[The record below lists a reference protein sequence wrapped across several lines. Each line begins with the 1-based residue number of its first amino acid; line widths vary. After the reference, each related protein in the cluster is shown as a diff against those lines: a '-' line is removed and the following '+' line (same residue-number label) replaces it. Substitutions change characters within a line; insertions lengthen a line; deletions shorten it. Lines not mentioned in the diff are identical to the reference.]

1 METKTGLDDFFSSE
15 LPGMEA
21 EAQVPQKP
29 VVKEAP
35 VLTPVEQELYDN
47 FSPKE
52 KEGVRAIMDQM
63 DFKDPNLRST
73 YGKKAREGIA
83 EVSTQSLA
91 VARVRDMGEAG
102 KSITNLVKQLKGV
115 DIDLKDRSRGIFTR
129 ARSAWEEFNVKLNSV
144 EENIE
149 KSVAIMQGHQTQLA
163 DDNVLLDA
171 LYKQNLGF
179 YKSLTRYII
188 VGKLK
193 LAEERKTTLAALKAK
208 TATGDME
215 AIEAHN
221 EYKEKL
227 DSFEKLLDEFESV
240 KLQCM
245 QNAPMLRMAMSNN
258 EALIREFDFISFT
271 AVPTWKNKLQ
281 LMLVQENTRRAGEA
295 IDTVIDF
302 HNELILENA
311 RRLGENTVAAA
322 RISER
327 EITETATLEE
337 ANRIL
342 LDSLNQVMDIHKE
355 GRDKRAQSREDKA
368 RIEEEMKNELLRL
381 AQA

>member
-15 LPGMEA
+15 LPGMGA

-63 DFKDPNLRST
+63 DFNDPNLQSE
-73 YGKKAREGIA
+73 YGKNVREGIA
-83 EVSTQSLA
+83 DVSTQSLA

-129 ARSAWEEFNVKLNSV
+129 ARSAWEEFNSRLSSV
-144 EENIE
+144 EQNIE
-149 KSVAIMQGHQTQLA
+149 KSVVIMQGHQTQLT

-188 VGKLK
+188 VGKMK

-208 TATGDME
+208 TATGDMG
-215 AIEAHN
+215 AIEAYT

-245 QNAPMLRMAMSNN
+245 QNAPMLRMAKSNN
-258 EALIREFDFISFT
+258 EALIREFDFIFLT

-281 LMLVQENTRRAGEA
+281 LMLVQENTRQAGEA
-295 IDTVIDF
+295 IGAVIDF
-302 HNELILENA
+302 HNDLILQNA
-311 RRLGENTVAAA
+311 RMLGENTVAAA

-327 EITETATLEE
+327 EITETATLEA
-337 ANRIL
+337 ANGIL
-342 LDSLNQVMDIHKE
+342 LDSLNQVMEIHRE
-355 GRDKRAQSREDKA
+355 GREKRAQSREDKA

-381 AQA
+381 AQG